1 MVFMSVVVQMT
12 DSNAD
17 TRVGENLTDFPQTK
31 ESDNDPKYKKFEELS
46 VVKNSGK
53 EDDLHRCSEPPK
65 PLQPLL
71 RKISELEPM
80 ATNDSLPKRYMRILS
95 VVSLYW

>member
-1 MVFMSVVVQMT
+1 MSSVVQMPDFRT
-12 DSNAD
+12 D
-17 TRVGENLTDFPQTK
+17 TRTGESLTDFPQTK
-31 ESDNDPKYKKFEELS
+31 ESTKDSKYRKFEDS
-46 VVKNSGK
+46 PVIKNSGK

-71 RKISELEPM
+71 RRISELEPM
-80 ATNDSLPKRYMRILS
+80 APDSLPKRYLRILS